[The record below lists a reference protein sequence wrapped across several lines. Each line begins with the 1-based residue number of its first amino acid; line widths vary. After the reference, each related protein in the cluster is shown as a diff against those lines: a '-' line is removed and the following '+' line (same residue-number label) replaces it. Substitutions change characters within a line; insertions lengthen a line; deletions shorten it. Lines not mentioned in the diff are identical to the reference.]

1 MEPAESKRLISNTDS
16 KANEGG
22 GATAL
27 ANRSATATS
36 AMDALNAGASSVS
49 DIEKLMAELLVARD
63 YLQTEGERLRRVS
76 ANYACLAHSASASVR
91 VIADSIGK
99 WRTPDDQDPAN
110 PGFAVAAPALS
121 PSDDG

>member
-1 MEPAESKRLISNTDS
+1 MRCHVQIQFQAIESTDVAQQEKAMEPAESKRLISNANS

-49 DIEKLMAELLVARD
+49 DIEKLMAD
-63 YLQTEGERLRRVS
+63 
-76 ANYACLAHSASASVR
+76 C
-91 VIADSIGK
+91 
-99 WRTPDDQDPAN
+99 
-110 PGFAVAAPALS
+110 
-121 PSDDG
+121 